1 MKTFFSSESVT
12 VGHPDKIADQIS
24 DAVLDAILTEDPN
37 ARVGCETVVN
47 TGLVLIT
54 GEITTDCYVD
64 MQKIARQ
71 KILEIGYDRPEF
83 GFDGN
88 ACAVVLAVDSQS
100 PDIALGVDSGGAGD
114 QGMMFGFACD
124 ETSELMPAPI
134 SIAHKMTK
142 KLTEVRRNKVLKYLR
157 PDGKGQ
163 ITFEYENGVPK
174 RIDTVVLSAQHNPDV
189 SHQQLC
195 EDLKNNVILP
205 VTKQWID
212 KDTIFHINPT
222 GKFVIGGPVGDAGLT
237 GRKIIVDTYGGM
249 ARHGGGCFSG
259 KDATKPDR
267 SATYFA
273 RFLAKNIVAS
283 GWAKR
288 CEIQLSYAIG
298 IAEPISIAIE
308 TFGTE
313 TVALEKIEKTIRE
326 KFDCSIGGIIKILD
340 LRRPIF
346 ARTAEN
352 GHFGNTDFPW
362 EKIISLRK
370 Y

>member
-1 MKTFFSSESVT
+1 MKTLFSSESVT

-24 DAVLDAILTEDPN
+24 DAILDAILAQDSQ

-64 MQKIARQ
+64 MQRIARQ
-71 KILEIGYDRPEF
+71 KILEIGYNKPEF

-88 ACAVVLAVDSQS
+88 ACAVVVAVDEQS
-100 PDIALGVDSGGAGD
+100 PDIAQGVDTGGAGD
-114 QGMMFGFACD
+114 QGMMFGYACD
-124 ETSELMPAPI
+124 ETPEFMPAPI
-134 SIAHKMTK
+134 SIAHQMTK
-142 KLTEVRRNKVLKYLR
+142 KLADVRRAGTLDYLR

-163 ITFEYENGVPK
+163 ITFEYENGVPT
-174 RIDTVVLSAQHNPDV
+174 RIHTVVLSAQHAEEV
-189 SHQQLC
+189 SHSQLC
-195 EDLKNNVILP
+195 ADLKKYVIEP
-205 VTKQWID
+205 VAEKWLD

-273 RFLAKNIVAS
+273 RFLAKNIVANK
-283 GWAKR
+283 WAKR

-298 IAEPISIAIE
+298 IAEPVAIFVE

-313 TVALEKIEKTIRE
+313 TILVTEIESAIRE
-326 KFDCSIGGIIKILD
+326 KFDCSIGGIIKTLD
-340 LRRPIF
+340 LRKPIF
-346 ARTAEN
+346 AKTAEN
-352 GHFGNTDFPW
+352 GHFGHEEFPW
-362 EKIISLRK
+362 EKVITMNN
-370 Y
+370 

>member
-1 MKTFFSSESVT
+1 MKTLFSSESVT

-24 DAVLDAILTEDPN
+24 DAILDAILTQDPR
-37 ARVGCETVVN
+37 ARVGCEVVVN

-54 GEITTDCYVD
+54 GEITTSCYVD

-71 KILEIGYDRPEF
+71 KILEIGYDRPEY

-88 ACAVVLAVDSQS
+88 SCAVIVAVDEQS
-100 PDIALGVDSGGAGD
+100 PDIASGVNTGGAGD
-114 QGMMFGFACD
+114 QGMMFGYACD
-124 ETSELMPAPI
+124 ETPEFMPISI
-134 SIAHKMTK
+134 SIAHQMTK
-142 KLTEVRRNKVLKYLR
+142 KLADVRRAGTLSYLR

-163 ITFEYENGVPK
+163 ITFEYENGVPT
-174 RIDTVVLSAQHNPDV
+174 RIHTVVLSSQHAEDV
-189 SHQQLC
+189 SYDQLC
-195 EDLKNNVILP
+195 ADLKKYVILP
-205 VTKQWID
+205 VAEKWID

-237 GRKIIVDTYGGM
+237 GRKIIVDTYGGA

-273 RFLAKNIVAS
+273 RFLAKNIVAN

-298 IAEPISIAIE
+298 IAEPVSIFIE

-313 TVALEKIEKTIRE
+313 TVPLDQIEKTIRE
-326 KFDCSIGGIIKILD
+326 KFDCSIGGIIKTLD

-346 ARTAEN
+346 AKTAEN
-352 GHFGNTDFPW
+352 GHFGHEGFPW
-362 EKIISLRK
+362 EKIVKL
-370 Y
+370 

>member
-1 MKTFFSSESVT
+1 MKTLFSSESVT
-12 VGHPDKIADQIS
+12 IGHPDKIADQIS
-24 DAVLDAILTEDPN
+24 DAVLDAILTKDPQ

-54 GEITTDCYVD
+54 GEITTSCYID

-71 KILEIGYDRPEF
+71 KILEIGYDQPEF

-88 ACAVVLAVDSQS
+88 SCAVVVAVDEQS
-100 PDIALGVDSGGAGD
+100 PDIAAGVDTGGAGD

-124 ETSELMPAPI
+124 ETSELMPAAI
-134 SIAHKMTK
+134 SIAHQMTK
-142 KLTEVRRNKVLKYLR
+142 KLTDVRRNKTLEYLR

-163 ITFEYENGVPK
+163 ITFEYENGVPT
-174 RIDTVVLSAQHNPDV
+174 RIHTVVLSAQHAAEV
-189 SHQQLC
+189 SHTRLC
-195 EDLKNNVILP
+195 EDLKKHVILP
-205 VTKQWID
+205 VAEKWID

-237 GRKIIVDTYGGM
+237 GRKIIVDTYGGV

-273 RFLAKNIVAS
+273 RFLAKNIVANK
-283 GWAKR
+283 WATR

-298 IAEPISIAIE
+298 VAEPVAIFIE

-313 TVALEKIEKTIRE
+313 TVPLEKIEKTIRE
-326 KFDCSIGGIIKILD
+326 KFDCSIGGIIKTLD

-346 ARTAEN
+346 AKTAEN
-352 GHFGNTDFPW
+352 GHFGNPDFSW
-362 EKIISLRK
+362 EKVIVMNN
-370 Y
+370 

>member
-12 VGHPDKIADQIS
+12 VGHPDKMADQIS
-24 DAVLDAILTEDPN
+24 DAVLDAILTQDPN

-54 GEITTDCYVD
+54 GEITTNCYVD
-64 MQKIARQ
+64 MQKVARQ
-71 KILEIGYDRPEF
+71 KIIEIGYDKPEY

-88 ACAVVLAVDSQS
+88 SCAVILAVDGQS
-100 PDIALGVDSGGAGD
+100 LDIAQGVDTGGAGD

-124 ETSELMPAPI
+124 ETPEFMPAAI
-134 SIAHKMTK
+134 FVAHQMTK
-142 KLTEVRRNKVLKYLR
+142 KLTDIRREKLLKYLR

-163 ITFEYENGVPK
+163 ITFEYEEGIPK
-174 RIDTVVLSAQHNPDV
+174 RIDTIVLSSQHSAEV
-189 SHQQLC
+189 SHDQLC
-195 EDLKNNVILP
+195 ADLKKYVILP
-205 VTKQWID
+205 VAEKWID
-212 KDTIFHINPT
+212 QNTIFHINPT

-237 GRKIIVDTYGGM
+237 GRKIIVDTYGGA

-273 RFLAKNIVAS
+273 RFLAKNIVAN

-298 IAEPISIAIE
+298 IAEPVSIAIE

-313 TVALEKIEKTIRE
+313 TVSLEQIEKTIRE
-326 KFDCSIGGIIKILD
+326 KFDCSINGIIKTLD

-352 GHFGNTDFPW
+352 GHFGNPEFPW
-362 EKIISLRK
+362 EKIISL
-370 Y
+370 